1 MKKLLF
7 LSCLL
12 LTLSGAARAEDNED
26 VNFIGLDEMGK
37 EINIPMKKRIW
48 NERNREVLKRL
59 GGETLAGLK
68 NLLPSGEK
76 FDFYQF
82 DLGAEIKM
90 KVGVGDLVEA
100 TVTPYFY
107 LVFKK

>member
-12 LTLSGAARAEDNED
+12 LAVSGQIRAEED
-26 VNFIGLDEMGK
+26 QDINFIGLDEAGK

-48 NERNREVLKRL
+48 NEKNKEVMKRL
-59 GGETLAGLK
+59 GGEALAGLS

-76 FDFYQF
+76 FDFYQL
-82 DLGAEIKM
+82 DLGAEVKM
-90 KVGVGDLVEA
+90 EVKVGSLVSA

-107 LVFKK
+107 LSFKK

>member
-12 LTLSGAARAEDNED
+12 LTLSGAGRAEDNQD

-37 EINIPMKKRIW
+37 EINIPMKKHLW
-48 NERNREVLKRL
+48 SKKNQEVLKRL

-90 KVGVGDLVEA
+90 KVGIGDLVEA
-100 TVTPYFY
+100 TVQPYFY
-107 LVFKK
+107 LVFKE